1 MSRTLRIYDPAMCCS
16 TGVCGPSVDPNVLRA
31 ARDLAWVKAQGV
43 AVERFN
49 LAQEPQAFV
58 AEPLVAEELAGS
70 TGALPLTLLDGE
82 IVGRGEYLSRAKL
95 CELLGLEPPPEP
107 KGLNM
112 VRA

>member
-1 MSRTLRIYDPAMCCS
+1 MCCS

-43 AVERFN
+43 PVERYN

-58 AEPLVAEELAGS
+58 DEPVVAAEMAASDES
-70 TGALPLTLLDGE
+70 LPLTLINGE
-82 IVGRGEYLSRAKL
+82 VVGRGEYLSRGKL

-107 KGLNM
+107 KGLTM
-112 VRA
+112 VRS